1 MNPVFIFL
9 VIVSAFLLWAA
20 LNVFFPNIGDVIY
33 DMWEDIK
40 RNSKN
45 KEER

>member
-9 VIVSAFLLWAA
+9 VIVFGFLGWAA
-20 LNVFFPNIGDVIY
+20 LNVLFPIIGDVIY